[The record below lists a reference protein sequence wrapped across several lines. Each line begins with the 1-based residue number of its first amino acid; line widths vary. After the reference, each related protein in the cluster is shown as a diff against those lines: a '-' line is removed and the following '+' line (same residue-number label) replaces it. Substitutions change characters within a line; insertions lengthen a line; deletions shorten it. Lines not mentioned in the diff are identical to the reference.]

1 MTDLGLT
8 AAQLAN
14 AKLIVAE
21 GKARGASEL
30 QIRIALMTALT
41 ESNLLNYANRNNPAS
56 LALPHEAVG
65 QDHASVGVFQQQVGI
80 WGDTGTLMNVRASAG
95 KFFDALKAAG
105 TPNAGAP
112 WLTAQKVQNSAFDG
126 RTPGYTQYGVGW
138 NYQQKWDLAGKVYE
152 ATKTAGTG
160 TVGPGVDVT
169 APGWDK
175 PLPQSWLSAA
185 QTIGENF
192 ADPEFWKRA
201 GIFALGAVL
210 LGIVAW
216 KLFDGA
222 KLVRLGTKI
231 ATKGAV

>member
-8 AAQLAN
+8 GAQLAN

-41 ESNLLNYANRNNPAS
+41 ESNLLNYANRNNPDS

-65 QDHASVGVFQQQVGI
+65 SDHASVGVFQQQVGI
-80 WGDTGTLMNVRASAG
+80 WGDTKTLMNVRASAA

-112 WLTAQKVQNSAFDG
+112 WQTAQKVQRSAFSDG
-126 RTPGYTQYGVGW
+126 S
-138 NYQQKWDLAGKVYE
+138 NYQKHWATAGALYE

-160 TVGPGVDVT
+160 TVGPGLDVT

-175 PLPQSWLSAA
+175 PLPVSWLSAA
-185 QTIGENF
+185 QTIGENLQ
-192 ADPEFWKRA
+192 DPDFWKRA

-210 LGIVAW
+210 LLIVAW
-216 KLFDGA
+216 KAFDGA
-222 KLVRLGTKI
+222 KLARVATKI